1 MGCWFSKKAPV
12 EEPIDEAP
20 KEYSWDKRK
29 KEDKSRFYVRD
40 VENVENS
47 VCRNDVNNLPMTIEN
62 CKSCIIF
69 LNGLCKTVTIDNC
82 KDVKIITF
90 ASDSVYI
97 RDSSNVELVT
107 ICGQLRTRDC
117 RSLRLYLHC
126 PTQPVIE
133 TTQRATTYPLPIDFD
148 SVEEIVS
155 DFGRSKFLN
164 NWADIHDFGPVDH
177 AGEPN
182 WTLGTDVEI
191 ALKDV
196 FDEFN
201 DTFDSSPRLSLE
213 KSIFPQV
220 PYQYPSAAN
229 MVDEIVFALFAGE
242 KAEELATNF
251 YYRITGSLKKG
262 KLIRSTAGKLSPV
275 SLPSRA
281 QKSLQLSE
289 GSQIV
294 ILVFESE
301 KLLATEISSEAAPG
315 CSYFSLAEEAQSDY
329 DNFFNTSSAFGNHN
343 L

>member
-1 MGCWFSKKAPV
+1 MGCWFSKKGQPV
-12 EEPIDEAP
+12 EEEQVEEAP

-29 KEDKSRFYVRD
+29 KEDKSKFYVRD
-40 VENVENS
+40 VENIENS
-47 VCRNDVNNLPMTIEN
+47 VCRNDVKDLPMTIEN

-69 LNGLCKTVTIDNC
+69 LNGLCKEVTIDNC
-82 KDVKIITF
+82 QDMKIITF
-90 ASDSVYI
+90 ASGSVYI

-117 RSLRLYLHC
+117 RSMRLYLHC

-133 TTQRATTYPLPIDFD
+133 TTQKVTTYPLPIDFE
-148 SVEEIVS
+148 SIEEIVS

-182 WTLGTDVEI
+182 WAPGTDVEI

-213 KSIFPQV
+213 RTIFPQV
-220 PYQYPSAAN
+220 AYPYPSAAE
-229 MVDEIVFALFAGE
+229 VKDEMVFALFAGE
-242 KAEELATNF
+242 KSEDLATNC
-251 YYRITGSLKKG
+251 YYRVTGTLKKA
-262 KLIRSTAGKLSPV
+262 KLIRSTAGKLSPL
-275 SLPSRA
+275 SLPTRA

-294 ILVFESE
+294 ILIFEGQ
-301 KLLATEISSEAAPG
+301 LLATEISSEAEPG
-315 CSYFSLAEEAQSDY
+315 CSFFAFGDEARTEY
-329 DNFFNTSSAFGNHN
+329 DNFFNTSAFGNHN

>member
-1 MGCWFSKKAPV
+1 M
-12 EEPIDEAP
+12 
-20 KEYSWDKRK
+20 
-29 KEDKSRFYVRD
+29 
-40 VENVENS
+40 
-47 VCRNDVNNLPMTIEN
+47 
-62 CKSCIIF
+62 
-69 LNGLCKTVTIDNC
+69 
-82 KDVKIITF
+82 
-90 ASDSVYI
+90 
-97 RDSSNVELVT
+97 ELVT

-164 NWADIHDFGPVDH
+164 NWADVRALFTLEIFTDSFKIYDFGPVDH
-177 AGEPN
+177 AAEPN
-182 WTLGTDVEI
+182 WTHGTDVEI

-220 PYQYPSAAN
+220 PHPYPSAAN
-229 MVDEIVFALFAGE
+229 MVPEMVFALFAGE

-262 KLIRSTAGKLSPV
+262 KILNNLKINDEIFRKTYSKHSRKIISPESSTPRSKIATA
-275 SLPSRA
+275 
-281 QKSLQLSE
+281 
-289 GSQIV
+289 
-294 ILVFESE
+294 F
-301 KLLATEISSEAAPG
+301 
-315 CSYFSLAEEAQSDY
+315 
-329 DNFFNTSSAFGNHN
+329 
-343 L
+343 